1 MKSPKYH
8 LYLSIEEYRLLFHSL
23 VNLKNRLHYE
33 GKYTDSVDAYQNIK
47 GKTEENLYII
57 KQSFTQH
64 FEGCRIF
71 ALYDIFSFP
80 TFNYINPIQ
89 KGGFLNYHTS

>member
-8 LYLSIEEYRLLFHSL
+8 LYLIIEEYRLLFHSL

-33 GKYTDSVDAYQNIK
+33 GKYTDSVD
-47 GKTEENLYII
+47 ELLI

>member
-33 GKYTDSVDAYQNIK
+33 GKYTIRYNKLRKLKIAEKVDTA
-47 GKTEENLYII
+47 
-57 KQSFTQH
+57 
-64 FEGCRIF
+64 CRS
-71 ALYDIFSFP
+71 LVE
-80 TFNYINPIQ
+80 
-89 KGGFLNYHTS
+89 